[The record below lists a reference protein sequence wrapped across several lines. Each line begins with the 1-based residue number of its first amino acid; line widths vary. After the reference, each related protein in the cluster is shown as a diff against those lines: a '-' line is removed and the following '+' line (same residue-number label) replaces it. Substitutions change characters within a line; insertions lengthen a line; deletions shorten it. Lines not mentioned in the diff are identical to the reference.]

1 MANRNGRLKMMNVN
15 KAEFRF
21 YEELNDFLHPS
32 KRKKPFIHYF
42 RSNPTVKVLIGV
54 LGVPHVE
61 VDLILANGEPVD
73 FAYRLK
79 DGDHISVYPI
89 FETFDISGIKG
100 TAMPALRKPEFILD
114 VHLGRL
120 ARYLRML
127 GFDSIY
133 RNDMEDMELVELS
146 LQEHRILLTRDR
158 ELLKQEKLTH
168 GLWLRSAHPK
178 QQAREIITR
187 LDLCSIIHPFSRCMD
202 CNGMIEKVE
211 KRTVLSMLQ
220 PGTFRTFDEYFRCT
234 SCGKVYW
241 KGAHYQRME
250 RILSEITR
258 KEGSIPGQGGPPRSI
273 RKVH

>member
-1 MANRNGRLKMMNVN
+1 MMNVN

-21 YEELNDFLHPS
+21 YEELNDFLHLS
-32 KRKKPFIHYF
+32 KRRKSFNHFF
-42 RSNPTVKVLIGV
+42 RSNPTVKAIIGF

-73 FAYRLK
+73 FAYHLK
-79 DGDHISVYPI
+79 DGDRISVYPT

-100 TAMPALRKPEFILD
+100 TAVPALRKPGFILD

-133 RNDMEDMELVELS
+133 RNDLEDMELVELS

-168 GLWLRSAHPK
+168 GLWLRSVHPK

-187 LDLCSIIHPFSRCMD
+187 LDLCRIIHPFSRCMD
-202 CNGMIEKVE
+202 CNGMIENIDK
-211 KRTVLSMLQ
+211 KTVLNMLQ
-220 PGTFRTFDEYFRCT
+220 PGTLRTFDEYFRCV

-241 KGAHYQRME
+241 KGAHYQRMK
-250 RILSEITR
+250 RILSELTR
-258 KEGSIPGQGGPPRSI
+258 GKESAILARETRPGQP
-273 RKVH
+273 